1 MARPMIRRCAG
12 RGKVGDGICSVG
24 GRGRI
29 IRRAKLAYRRRATM
43 ADHITFFRMKT
54 QPGKRQAVIDHFAQ
68 DEESTR
74 ESKGFVRAIVVIS
87 NDDPDE
93 LMAGG
98 RFDSAENYNAN
109 SNDPQTGAWSQGVR
123 AMLAADPDW
132 FNGTLARELIR

>member
-1 MARPMIRRCAG
+1 
-12 RGKVGDGICSVG
+12 
-24 GRGRI
+24 
-29 IRRAKLAYRRRATM
+29 M
-43 ADHITFFRMKT
+43 ADHITFFRMKA

-93 LMAGG
+93 LMAGV

-109 SNDPQTGAWSQGVR
+109 SNDPRTDAWYR
-123 AMLAADPDW
+123 ELRTMLASDPEW

>member
-12 RGKVGDGICSVG
+12 RGKEGDGICSVG
-24 GRGRI
+24 GRGSI
-29 IRRAKLAYRRRATM
+29 IRRAELAYRRRATM

-87 NDDPDE
+87 NEDLDE
-93 LMAGG
+93 IMAGV

-109 SNDPQTGAWSQGVR
+109 SNDPRTGARDQGPR
-123 AMLAADPDW
+123 AMLASDPGGP
-132 FNGTLARELIR
+132 NGT